1 MYVCMVVGAA
11 SQQEI
16 SMEVGAAAEASFD
29 LQDQYE
35 MDTGSFKG
43 SIKTIFG
50 RQSSFFPQVR

>member
-1 MYVCMVVGAA
+1 MVVGAA

-50 RQSSFFPQVR
+50 RQSSFFPQVL